1 VNKKSCTKNGY
12 AHHSLK
18 KKKSNPSTWEAE
30 AGRSQVEDQLGLYTE
45 LQAGLDYIVRL
56 LSQQNKKCAF
66 F

>member
-1 VNKKSCTKNGY
+1 MYKEWLCSP
-12 AHHSLK
+12 LFK